1 MLPSVATSPKA
12 TSSDVEIQDVPLDD
26 LLFDEENPRLI
37 GEGHDETQTQILQV
51 LWRDYAVDE
60 VALSIAANGF
70 FRHEYLYAEWN
81 AGEGKWV
88 VIEGNRRLAAAKLLT
103 NADLRTAIRA
113 TDLPKVSAAVRKD
126 LQTLPIYPT
135 TRQEV
140 WKFLGFRHINGPQVW
155 QSHAK
160 AEYIAWVH
168 NELKVPLAELGDRIG
183 DKHATVARLYR
194 GLMALRQ
201 AEEADVFDLEDRWK
215 QHFSFSHLYT
225 GLDYQ
230 GIADYLG
237 IKQSGSYKP
246 DPVPRTKTRE
256 LGQFMGWL
264 YGSRSREIEPL
275 VVSQNP
281 DLRRL
286 ADTLRDNRG
295 VAALEGGLSLKVSQE
310 ISRGDEALLR
320 ENLLAAKAAL
330 QESRGK
336 ILTGFTGQKD
346 LYTLLE
352 EIQDLAGRLV
362 NDADDIRKDRRA
374 GTRSS

>member
-1 MLPSVATSPKA
+1 MLPSVVTGTKQGA
-12 TSSDVEIQDVPLDD
+12 SDVEIQDIPLAN
-26 LLFDEENPRLI
+26 LLFDEENPRLL

-60 VALSIAANGF
+60 VALSISANGF

-81 AGEGKWV
+81 ASKGSWV

-103 NADLRTAIRA
+103 DADLRAAVRA
-113 TDLPKVSAAVRKD
+113 TDLPKITPAVRKD

-168 NELKVPLAELGDRIG
+168 NELKVPLAEIGDRIG

-194 GLMALRQ
+194 GLMVLRQ
-201 AEEADVFDLEDRWK
+201 AENADVFDLEDRWK
-215 QHFSFSHLYT
+215 KHFSFSHIYT

-230 GIADYLG
+230 GVADYLG
-237 IKQSGSYKP
+237 LKQTGSYKP
-246 DPVPRTKTRE
+246 DPVPKARTRE
-256 LGQFMGWL
+256 LGQLMGWL
-264 YGSRSREIEPL
+264 YGSKSREIEPL

-286 ADTLRDNRG
+286 ADTLMDNRG
-295 VAALEGGLSLKVSQE
+295 VAALEGGLSLRVSQE
-310 ISRGDEALLR
+310 ISR
-320 ENLLAAKAAL
+320 
-330 QESRGK
+330 
-336 ILTGFTGQKD
+336 
-346 LYTLLE
+346 
-352 EIQDLAGRLV
+352 EIVKTCG
-362 NDADDIRKDRRA
+362 
-374 GTRSS
+374 